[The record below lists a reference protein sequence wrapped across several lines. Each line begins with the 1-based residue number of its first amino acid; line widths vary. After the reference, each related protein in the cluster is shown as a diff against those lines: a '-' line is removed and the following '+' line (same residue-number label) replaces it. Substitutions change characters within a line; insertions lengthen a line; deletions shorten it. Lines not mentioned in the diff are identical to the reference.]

1 MEELRKFHNGCK
13 FNLIERCVGKG
24 QSVLDCGCGRGGDWP
39 KWKRIGV
46 ALTAVDPDEASIQ
59 EAIKRANTHRLRNVC
74 IHRGDIRNVQGVFD
88 AICYNFS
95 IHYIRD
101 TFKESVEAIARKTRR
116 GGLLFGIVP
125 DFDNVCSFVSPD
137 PLGNTVDI
145 VDQDHI
151 AVKLVDGPFYNG
163 IVRTEPTM
171 NRRILEEGLAQWF
184 ELVEWSPMC
193 KTSGF
198 ISDIYSQFIFKRK

>member
-1 MEELRKFHNGCK
+1 MDELRKFHNTCK
-13 FNLIERCVGKG
+13 FNLITRCVKKG

-46 ALTAVDPDEASIQ
+46 ALTGVDPDEASIQ
-59 EAIKRANTHRLRNVC
+59 EAIKRANTHHLRNVC
-74 IHRGDIRNVQGVFD
+74 IHQGDIRNVQGVFD
-88 AICYNFS
+88 AVCYNFS
-95 IHYIRD
+95 IQYIKD

-116 GGLLFGIVP
+116 GGVLFGIVP
-125 DFDNVCSFVSPD
+125 DFDNIHSFVSPD
-137 PLGNTVDI
+137 PLGNTIEI
-145 VDQDHI
+145 VDQNRV

-171 NRRILEEGLAQWF
+171 NRKILVDGLEPWF

-193 KTSGF
+193 ESSGF